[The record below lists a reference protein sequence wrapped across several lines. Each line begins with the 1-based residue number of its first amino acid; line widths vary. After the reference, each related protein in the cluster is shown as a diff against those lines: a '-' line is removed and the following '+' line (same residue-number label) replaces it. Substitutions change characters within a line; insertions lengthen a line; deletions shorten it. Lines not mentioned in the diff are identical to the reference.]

1 MRHRFIALGREDEA
15 RGEPGGI
22 VADDR
27 LAQLEDCP
35 DPPVDEAV
43 AGVAAVDLADDVTA
57 PTEAGEVTRDP
68 PLGDPELLDELADR
82 PRPLAEA
89 LEDPDPGRVGEA
101 LEERGEGGLAGE
113 GSAAP
118 GGGGEVARAGGHGRV
133 GGLRHVYTVASM
145 SRLGN
150 RRPAAPGPGTIAV
163 MATTY
168 GAVEAGGTKVLCLV
182 GSGPDEVR
190 RSIRIPTG
198 EPQPTLRAVVDF
210 FRAALAEGEPIRAI
224 GVGSFGPLELR
235 PDAPAYG
242 RILRTPKPGWS
253 GVDIVGALRQ
263 GLGLPIGLE
272 TDVNAAAL
280 GEGRW
285 GAARDCRAFV
295 YVTVGTGIGGGAVV
309 DGRLVGG
316 LGHPEMGHLP
326 LPRIPG
332 DDFEGTCRY
341 HRDCWEGLACGP
353 ALEARFGRR
362 PEAFSR
368 AEVAAAVRLEA
379 AYLALGLRA
388 LVYALAPER
397 IVLGGG
403 VAELP
408 GLLEATRAELV
419 ETLGGYPGLEEH
431 GGQAFLVRPGLGGR
445 AGVLGALVVAERA
458 AAEAG

>member
-1 MRHRFIALGREDEA
+1 
-15 RGEPGGI
+15 
-22 VADDR
+22 
-27 LAQLEDCP
+27 
-35 DPPVDEAV
+35 
-43 AGVAAVDLADDVTA
+43 
-57 PTEAGEVTRDP
+57 
-68 PLGDPELLDELADR
+68 
-82 PRPLAEA
+82 
-89 LEDPDPGRVGEA
+89 
-101 LEERGEGGLAGE
+101 
-113 GSAAP
+113 
-118 GGGGEVARAGGHGRV
+118 
-133 GGLRHVYTVASM
+133 
-145 SRLGN
+145 
-150 RRPAAPGPGTIAV
+150 

-182 GSGPDEVR
+182 GSGPDDVR
-190 RSIRIPTG
+190 RSIRLPTG
-198 EPQPTLRAVVDF
+198 EPEPTLRAVVDF
-210 FRAALAEGEPIRAI
+210 FRGALAVGEPIRAI

-242 RILRTPKPGWS
+242 RILHTPKAGWS
-253 GVDIVGALRQ
+253 GVDVVAPLRE
-263 GLGLPIGLE
+263 GLGLPVGLE

-280 GEGRW
+280 AEGRW
-285 GAARDCRAFV
+285 GAARDCRSFV

-332 DDFEGTCRY
+332 DEFEGTCRY
-341 HRDCWEGLACGP
+341 HRDCWEGFACGP

-362 PEAFSR
+362 PEALEGADR
-368 AEVAAAVRLEA
+368 RAAVRLAA

-388 LVYALAPER
+388 LVYVLAPER

-408 GLLEATRAELV
+408 GLVEATRTELV
-419 ETLGGYPGLEEH
+419 RVLGGYPGLAEH
-431 GGQAFLVRPGLGGR
+431 GAEAFLVRPGLGGR